1 MKQCMEKNKQIKVL
15 FWAAGENA
23 KNIYSCLK
31 ENVSVEAFVENNS
44 QRWGELFCDKKII
57 SWEHMNEYDY
67 EKIIITTPNYKQI
80 LKQLDSMGIPSC
92 EIIVPFAPE
101 ETERNSWRSIFYVG
115 ELLYFVAN
123 QKLMQMT
130 YQIDNLKYE
139 TVDEI
144 KKENLQIPIIK
155 TIGDTI
161 QQLKQGY
168 SMSRYGDG
176 ELNMILGRN
185 FSTFQEPNDKLI
197 NRLKEIL
204 KSSIDN
210 HMVCLPDIYGSFT
223 NKNEEHKQW
232 FRRHLYNGGR
242 QADYSLFDMKK
253 TYYNAFV
260 TRPYK
265 DSVDKSGALTV
276 FNAFKDI
283 WKNKDI
289 TIIEGSKTRFGV
301 GNDLVANVKS
311 CQRILCPS
319 INAFDVYDE
328 ILQEAKEIDHKRM
341 ILIALG
347 HTATVLAYDLARE
360 GYQALDIGHLD
371 IEYEWFLRGVD
382 EKIPINNKYVN
393 EAPLGRNVS
402 EYIDDE
408 KYNSEIIRMIKN

>member
-1 MKQCMEKNKQIKVL
+1 
-15 FWAAGENA
+15 
-23 KNIYSCLK
+23 
-31 ENVSVEAFVENNS
+31 
-44 QRWGELFCDKKII
+44 
-57 SWEHMNEYDY
+57 
-67 EKIIITTPNYKQI
+67 
-80 LKQLDSMGIPSC
+80 
-92 EIIVPFAPE
+92 
-101 ETERNSWRSIFYVG
+101 
-115 ELLYFVAN
+115 
-123 QKLMQMT
+123 
-130 YQIDNLKYE
+130 
-139 TVDEI
+139 
-144 KKENLQIPIIK
+144 
-155 TIGDTI
+155 
-161 QQLKQGY
+161 
-168 SMSRYGDG
+168 
-176 ELNMILGRN
+176 
-185 FSTFQEPNDKLI
+185 
-197 NRLKEIL
+197 
-204 KSSIDN
+204 
-210 HMVCLPDIYGSFT
+210 
-223 NKNEEHKQW
+223 
-232 FRRHLYNGGR
+232 
-242 QADYSLFDMKK
+242 MKK

-301 GNDLVANVKS
+301 GNDLVANAKS